1 MVSPDE
7 IGGPQVDRPTLLKV
21 DERSVTR
28 RLDNYLRRIL
38 KGVPKSHIYRII
50 RDGQVRVNGGRVKPD
65 YRLSDKDEV
74 RIPPIRTANL
84 KSVGPLDLSKV
95 ERIQTLYEDQSIL
108 VVNKPPGIA
117 VHGGTGLAGGI
128 IELLRA
134 ERYANSF
141 LELAH
146 RLDKDTSG
154 CLILSKTPDC
164 LRSLHASL
172 RRQEESTY
180 FHKTYHIIVV
190 GEWQDDIQ
198 EVNAPLK
205 KTRGSLV
212 NRVIVS
218 SSGSP
223 ARTIFHPLRCTNGYT
238 LVEVKLMTGRMHQ
251 IRVHAA
257 SVGFPV
263 AADRKYGNI
272 SSNQQ
277 LARIGIKRQLLHAT
291 KIELRHPKSDALLK
305 IEAPLPDDFE
315 KPISAG
321 PNL

>member
-1 MVSPDE
+1 MVNPDE
-7 IGGPQVDRPTLLKV
+7 IIGPQAGRPTLLEV

-65 YRLSDKDEV
+65 YRLRPDDKV
-74 RIPPIRTANL
+74 RIPPIRTANRE
-84 KSVGPLDLSKV
+84 SVAELDLSKV
-95 ERIQTLYEDQSIL
+95 EMIQTLYEDQSIL

-134 ERYANSF
+134 KRYADSF

-172 RRQEESTY
+172 RRQEESAY

-190 GEWQDDIQ
+190 GEWQADVQ
-198 EVNAPLK
+198 EVNAPIK
-205 KTRGSLV
+205 KARGNLV
-212 NRVIVS
+212 SRVIVS
-218 SSGSP
+218 PSGSP
-223 ARTIFHPLRCTNGYT
+223 ARTIFQPLRRFNGFT

-263 AADRKYGNI
+263 AADRKYGNV

-291 KIELRHPKSDALLK
+291 QIELQHPDTGALLK

-315 KPISAG
+315 QLMSTRS
-321 PNL
+321 NL

>member
-1 MVSPDE
+1 MVNPDE
-7 IGGPQVDRPTLLKV
+7 IGGPQAGRPTILEV

-65 YRLSDKDEV
+65 YRLRLMDKV
-74 RIPPIRTANL
+74 RIPPIRTANRE
-84 KSVGPLDLSKV
+84 SVAVLDLSKV
-95 ERIQTLYEDQSIL
+95 EMIQTLYEDQSIL
-108 VVNKPPGIA
+108 VVNKPSGTA

-134 ERYANSF
+134 ERYANNF

-154 CLILSKTPDC
+154 CLILGKTPDC

-172 RRQEESTY
+172 RRQEESGY

-190 GEWQDDIQ
+190 GEWQADVH
-198 EVNAPLK
+198 EVNAPIK
-205 KTRGSLV
+205 KTRGNLV

-223 ARTIFHPLRCTNGYT
+223 ARTIFQPLRCTNGYT

-257 SVGFPV
+257 SAGFPV
-263 AADRKYGNI
+263 AADRKYGNV
-272 SSNQQ
+272 SDNRK
-277 LARIGIKRQLLHAT
+277 LARMGIKRQLLHAT
-291 KIELRHPKSDALLK
+291 RIELQHPDTDALLR

-315 KPISAG
+315 QLMAVG
-321 PNL
+321 PNI

>member
-1 MVSPDE
+1 MDYPVE
-7 IGGPQVDRPTLLKV
+7 TIGPQSGRPTLLKV

-38 KGVPKSHIYRII
+38 KGVPKSHIYKII
-50 RDGQVRVNGGRVKPD
+50 RDGQVRVNGGRAKPD
-65 YRLSDKDEV
+65 YRLRPNDKV
-74 RIPPIRTANL
+74 RIPPIRTANREQ
-84 KSVGPLDLSKV
+84 VAVLDLSKV
-95 ERIQTLYEDQSIL
+95 EMIQTLYEDQSIL

-134 ERYANSF
+134 ERYADGF

-164 LRSLHASL
+164 LRYLHASL
-172 RRQEESTY
+172 RRQEESAY
-180 FHKTYHIIVV
+180 FNKIYHIIVV
-190 GEWQDDIQ
+190 GEWQADVQ
-198 EVNAPLK
+198 EVNAPIK
-205 KTRGSLV
+205 RTRGKLA

-218 SSGSP
+218 PSGSP
-223 ARTIFHPLRCTNGYT
+223 ARTIFQPLRRANGFS

-263 AADRKYGNI
+263 AADRKYGDV

-277 LARIGIKRQLLHAT
+277 LARIGIKRQLVHAT
-291 KIELRHPKSDALLK
+291 KIELQHPDTSALLT
-305 IEAPLPDDFE
+305 IEAPLPEDFDQLM
-315 KPISAG
+315 SAN
-321 PNL
+321 PN

>member
-1 MVSPDE
+1 MLNPDE
-7 IGGPQVDRPTLLKV
+7 LAGPQADRPTVLEV

-65 YRLSDKDEV
+65 YRLQPKDKV
-74 RIPPIRTANL
+74 RIPPVRTASRE
-84 KSVGPLDLSKV
+84 SVAVLDLSKV
-95 ERIQTLYEDQSIL
+95 EMIQTLYEDQSLL

-128 IELLRA
+128 IDLLRA

-172 RRQEESTY
+172 RRQKESVY
-180 FHKTYHIIVV
+180 FQKTYHIIVV
-190 GEWQDDIQ
+190 GKWEGGVH
-198 EVNAPLK
+198 EVKVPIK
-205 KTRGSLV
+205 KTRGNVV

-218 SSGSP
+218 PSGSP
-223 ARTIFHPLRCTNGYT
+223 AQTFFQPLRIINGYT

-263 AADRKYGNI
+263 AADRKYGNF
-272 SSNQQ
+272 SHNQK

-291 KIELRHPKSDALLK
+291 KIALQHPDTDALLE
-305 IEAPLPDDFE
+305 IEAPFPDDFVQLMPVRS
-315 KPISAG
+315 K
-321 PNL
+321 L